1 MNLEEII
8 QPLKETS
15 LARFEDD
22 TNRTIGWL
30 QTYLG
35 ELNRQPSHA
44 ITDDA
49 KKQVQ
54 LAIDSLERL
63 SQMLY
68 QGD

>member
-30 QTYLG
+30 QAYLG
-35 ELNRQPSHA
+35 TLNRQPRDPV
-44 ITDDA
+44 IDQA
-49 KKQVQ
+49 KVNVQ
-54 LAIDSLERL
+54 GAIDALERL